1 MRVIAKALLLT
12 TQYIERRD
20 DRFTA
25 DDDVRLLEDV
35 AAMLQNASTEER
47 QAMINVAQEL
57 GVSTWPEQMG
67 IVFE

>member
-25 DDDVRLLEDV
+25 DDDVRFLEDV

-57 GVSTWPEQMG
+57 GMSTWPEQMG
-67 IVFE
+67 ILFE